1 MTDAE
6 ASAQIENQDEV
17 VAATGEGQPKKMHTK
32 KKVLLITL
40 LVILASLVV
49 VYAAGALFFSSHFYP
64 NTRFNDEDISYQADT
79 AFVDKVEAQ
88 VPGYKLTIT
97 GDDYIQDIT
106 SAQVDLSVDPEKLKA
121 DAFEAQNVW
130 LWPIEVF
137 GSHDVSHVIDASFDH
152 DKVVEILTPT
162 VETYNKE
169 ATPSADATIAY
180 DERINLVVVKDEV
193 YGNQIDAEAF
203 ISKVD
208 ECLASLEPTYQLND
222 EVFIQPTIFA
232 SDERFKQALPAAQ
245 TLISGEIDL
254 TLAEGTVSAG
264 KVGKD
269 LLVSWLT
276 LDPET
281 LMPTLDQAAVA
292 AWAEQKG
299 VELNTIGTKRTF
311 KRPDGKNVTVS
322 GGVYGWKVSTADL
335 ASTLIGNV
343 TAGNFEAIDIPC
355 EQTADVYN
363 GPGGR
368 DWTAYVDIDLSEQ
381 KVRYYSEK
389 DEELFVTDCVTGD
402 VSKGRS
408 TPTGLYYLRAK
419 KSPEVLT
426 GFNADGT
433 KDYETHVTYWM
444 PFIRNSIGLHD
455 ASWRGK
461 FGGSIYKGNGSH
473 GCVNLPTE
481 AAKWFYDNLTTN
493 VAVLVHE

>member
-17 VAATGEGQPKKMHTK
+17 VAAAGEGQPKKMRTK

-64 NTRFNDEDISYQADT
+64 NTRFNDEDISCQADT

-222 EVFIQPTIFA
+222 GDLHQPTIFC
-232 SDERFKQALPAAQ
+232 K
-245 TLISGEIDL
+245 
-254 TLAEGTVSAG
+254 
-264 KVGKD
+264 
-269 LLVSWLT
+269 
-276 LDPET
+276 
-281 LMPTLDQAAVA
+281 
-292 AWAEQKG
+292 
-299 VELNTIGTKRTF
+299 
-311 KRPDGKNVTVS
+311 
-322 GGVYGWKVSTADL
+322 
-335 ASTLIGNV
+335 
-343 TAGNFEAIDIPC
+343 
-355 EQTADVYN
+355 
-363 GPGGR
+363 
-368 DWTAYVDIDLSEQ
+368 
-381 KVRYYSEK
+381 
-389 DEELFVTDCVTGD
+389 
-402 VSKGRS
+402 
-408 TPTGLYYLRAK
+408 
-419 KSPEVLT
+419 
-426 GFNADGT
+426 
-433 KDYETHVTYWM
+433 
-444 PFIRNSIGLHD
+444 
-455 ASWRGK
+455 
-461 FGGSIYKGNGSH
+461 
-473 GCVNLPTE
+473 
-481 AAKWFYDNLTTN
+481 
-493 VAVLVHE
+493 